1 MNAMQCNECPC
12 TPISSITAPQ
22 ALVTSRANVLQYWW
36 TQVCRGDLEADPPG
50 PAFYNRPTIAADIFT
65 TPPPTKLYLSLF
77 LQATASTY
85 IPARVLP

>member
-12 TPISSITAPQ
+12 TPMSSVTAPQ

-50 PAFYNRPTIAADIFT
+50 PAFYKRPTIAADIFT
-65 TPPPTKLYLSLF
+65 TPPPTKLYLSLSGLLHPP
-77 LQATASTY
+77 LQESH
-85 IPARVLP
+85 PKV

>member
-12 TPISSITAPQ
+12 TPMSSITAPQ
-22 ALVTSRANVLQYWW
+22 VPVTSRANVLQYWW